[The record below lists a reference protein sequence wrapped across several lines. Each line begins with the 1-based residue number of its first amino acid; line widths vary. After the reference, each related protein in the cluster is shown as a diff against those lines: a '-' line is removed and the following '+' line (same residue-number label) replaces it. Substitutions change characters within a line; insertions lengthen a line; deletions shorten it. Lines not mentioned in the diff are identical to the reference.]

1 MHITVPH
8 HLMPYQL
15 LYVEPIFFQ
24 LLPSLML
31 SYESWRLK
39 KPQILWPPL
48 ISVSYC
54 MSLEMGLWFSFYVI
68 LCLLLSFRTGIDR
81 IKCVIISFILLTMVI
96 FSNQETTFLR
106 GIEKQPKDLLNW
118 NDYHHLCLETGET
131 AWLQRPEQ
139 QLQCSKFI
147 GLPIGK
153 SKFYFMILPKDGSCL
168 KVS

>member
-24 LLPSLML
+24 LLPCLML

-68 LCLLLSFRTGIDR
+68 LCLLLSFQTGIDR

-106 GIEKQPKDLLNW
+106 
-118 NDYHHLCLETGET
+118 YHSYIT
-131 AWLQRPEQ
+131 
-139 QLQCSKFI
+139 
-147 GLPIGK
+147 
-153 SKFYFMILPKDGSCL
+153 
-168 KVS
+168 